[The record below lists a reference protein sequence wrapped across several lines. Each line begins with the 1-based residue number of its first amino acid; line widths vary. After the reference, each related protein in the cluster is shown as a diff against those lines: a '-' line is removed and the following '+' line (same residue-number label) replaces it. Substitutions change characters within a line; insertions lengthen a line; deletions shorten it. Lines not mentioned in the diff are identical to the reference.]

1 MAQEISEKVYSF
13 ITDEG
18 EERACETISEKAC
31 KEVPGNFLK
40 NVASGGFSK
49 LANQLVSPALE
60 LHFLGYFPPYL
71 FRLLW

>member
-49 LANQLVSPALE
+49 LANQLV
-60 LHFLGYFPPYL
+60 G
-71 FRLLW
+71 